1 MVTLTPFELTL
12 AALAVALYGV
22 NTALAVWRFLA
33 VRRAERL
40 QSTDRP
46 WKL

>member
-12 AALAVALYGV
+12 AALALALYGV
-22 NTALAVWRFLA
+22 NTAMTLLRFLA